1 MNQQPEQP
9 DQLLV
14 TVDEAARLLSI
25 GRTQVYKLI
34 GSGELPSIKLFRS
47 RRIQASALRDYVA
60 QLGQDDRTHVTD

>member
-47 RRIQASALRDYVA
+47 RQIQASALRDYVA